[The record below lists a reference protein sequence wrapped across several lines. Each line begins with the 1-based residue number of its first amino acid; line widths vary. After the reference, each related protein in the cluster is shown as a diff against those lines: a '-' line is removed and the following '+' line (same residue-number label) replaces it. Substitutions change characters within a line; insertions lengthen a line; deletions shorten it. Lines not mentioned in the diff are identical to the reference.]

1 MMTRGYPD
9 FRKPMETPIYIYEF
23 VTIGNSTFR
32 TSKLLIYEQCEIGMS
47 KLKDLNK
54 IADKSDF
61 YMMNGDWNVGPW
73 RFKLEVAGSQ
83 WFGSEE
89 TDGVST
95 IPTCRGV

>member
-1 MMTRGYPD
+1 
-9 FRKPMETPIYIYEF
+9 
-23 VTIGNSTFR
+23 
-32 TSKLLIYEQCEIGMS
+32 
-47 KLKDLNK
+47 
-54 IADKSDF
+54 
-61 YMMNGDWNVGPW
+61 MMNGDWNVGPW

>member
-1 MMTRGYPD
+1 MTRGYPD

-61 YMMNGDWNVGPW
+61 YMMNGDWNRNLGVSNENGN
-73 RFKLEVAGSQ
+73 SMI
-83 WFGSEE
+83 GSEE